1 MKQAVQTRTLKTR
14 ARLLEVSREMA
25 HENGFEGLRVEEV
38 VQRAGVAKGTFFAH
52 FKDKD
57 ALMDLLVGARI
68 DEILDHAA
76 ARPAPTTVDQLVA
89 RLMPMLIFMTSER
102 YIFDVCLRLS
112 GALAAEEIGV
122 IATTF
127 HRQHS
132 MIVGWLSRG
141 AFRADVSPELLAD
154 GVQAFATQS
163 MALNFCALHNNQTVE
178 ERFKPYLK
186 AWLTTNV

>member
-1 MKQAVQTRTLKTR
+1 MKQAIQTRTLKTR
-14 ARLLEVSREMA
+14 ARLLEVSREIA
-25 HENGFEGLRVEEV
+25 RENGFEALRVEEV

-57 ALMDLLVGARI
+57 ALMDLLIGSRI
-68 DEILDHAA
+68 DEILDHAETQL
-76 ARPAPTTVDQLVA
+76 APQTVGQLVD
-89 RLMPMLIFMTSER
+89 RLMPMLTFMTSER
-102 YIFDVCLRLS
+102 YVFDVCLRLS
-112 GALAAEEIGV
+112 GALAAEEIGA

-127 HRQHS
+127 HRQHN
-132 MIVGWLSRG
+132 MIVDWMSGG

>member
-1 MKQAVQTRTLKTR
+1 MKQALQTRTLKTR
-14 ARLLEVSREMA
+14 ARLLEVSTEMA
-25 HENGFEGLRVEEV
+25 HENGFETLRVEEIV
-38 VQRAGVAKGTFFAH
+38 LRAGVAKGTFFAH

-68 DEILDHAA
+68 DEILDHAETH
-76 ARPAPTTVDQLVA
+76 PAPRTVDQLVD
-89 RLMPMLIFMTSER
+89 RMMPMLTFMTSER

-112 GALAAEEIGV
+112 GALAAEEIGA

-132 MIVGWLSRG
+132 MVAAWMSPGV
-141 AFRADVSPELLAD
+141 FRADVSPELLAD

-163 MALNFCALHNNQTVE
+163 MALNFCALHNSQTVE
-178 ERFKPYLK
+178 DRFKPYLK
-186 AWLTTNV
+186 AWLNPNV